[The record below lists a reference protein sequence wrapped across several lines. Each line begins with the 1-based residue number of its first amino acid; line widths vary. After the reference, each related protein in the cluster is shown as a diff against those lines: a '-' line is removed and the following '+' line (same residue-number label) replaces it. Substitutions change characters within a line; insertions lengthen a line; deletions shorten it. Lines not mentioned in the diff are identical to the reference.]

1 MTLKLPDSVSSV
13 HDLTALILE
22 VREYTKWYLQYA
34 NASKVKTTYAVA
46 QPEISPTA
54 AEIIREWNKTSPL
67 SGESLDTLISSLESI
82 KKAAP
87 TVTITLAAP
96 ATSEVKKALV
106 SWYRT
111 NVSDT
116 ILISFGFNSNIL
128 GGMVVRYGS
137 TIHDWSF
144 RRVILNERSKFGEI
158 LRRV

>member
-22 VREYTKWYLQYA
+22 VREYSKWYLQYSNATKA
-34 NASKVKTTYAVA
+34 NTKYTIA

-54 AEIIREWNKTSPL
+54 AEIIREWNTTSPL
-67 SGESLDTLISSLESI
+67 SGESLENLIGSLEAI
-82 KKAAP
+82 KKSAR

-106 SWYRT
+106 SWYRK
-111 NVSDT
+111 NVSET
-116 ILISFGFNSNIL
+116 ILITFGFNSNIL